1 MLRFAEQNVSRKM
14 DGEACPA
21 DGFGTRSFVP
31 GSCSDDVHWNC
42 QFRRNFHTLTF
53 KKNWR
58 MSRTKASFSHLL
70 LSLFEGSLARKL
82 RFHIFHLQIFREISH
97 KSFVFT
103 SSTVGIWKVAHCNGC
118 VKVTWRGGRVR
129 NTIVFCTWTSYIVLE
144 WLHQRCDSDLS
155 ADFLSLKAGCV

>member
-1 MLRFAEQNVSRKM
+1 
-14 DGEACPA
+14 
-21 DGFGTRSFVP
+21 
-31 GSCSDDVHWNC
+31 
-42 QFRRNFHTLTF
+42 
-53 KKNWR
+53 

-103 SSTVGIWKVAHCNGC
+103 SLTVGIWKVAHCNGC

-155 ADFLSLKAGCV
+155 ADFLSLKAGCVWKLLYVKASACKSSCVNASLCYSGMLKSCLKFGNHRK

>member
-1 MLRFAEQNVSRKM
+1 MHQMLRFAEQNVSRKM
-14 DGEACPA
+14 DGKACPA

-82 RFHIFHLQIFREISH
+82 RF
-97 KSFVFT
+97 T
-103 SSTVGIWKVAHCNGC
+103 SSTFRFFGKSRTKASFLHLQLSEFEKSRIVMAASRLLGAAAAC
-118 VKVTWRGGRVR
+118 VILLSFAPGHR
-129 NTIVFCTWTSYIVLE
+129 TSY
-144 WLHQRCDSDLS
+144 
-155 ADFLSLKAGCV
+155 